1 MEIGDHLY
9 SFAKRYESNKILI
22 SNKFEENLKYSMK
35 LKHTNSTTE
44 KLLITKRDN
53 SFIKIFNIIDGDQDG
68 YISRI
73 SNNFQKLPD
82 NNLGCC

>member
-1 MEIGDHLY
+1 
-9 SFAKRYESNKILI
+9 
-22 SNKFEENLKYSMK
+22 MK

-73 SNNFQKLPD
+73 SNNFQKLPED
-82 NNLGCC
+82 LQNLLIPIKIKLEKEIDSLDRNEFFILAEEIFEVKFF